1 MGTAGGAGV
10 PRPGSQAARGWHRP
24 CCPRGCRD
32 ALCAACPRGRWGQR
46 RLRPR
51 GAGELGPQGKGCR
64 GGEGQH
70 SSFLRRSQGG
80 GGAPRPHSGRVCN
93 MCVFPF
99 PGRMFIFYGNK
110 TSTQFLN
117 FTPTLICS
125 DGLQA
130 DILGSVSPTPETGS
144 HLGFRGGFEEGVFFF
159 LNQIRGCSS

>member
-1 MGTAGGAGV
+1 MGERGSTALSSDAARVAAGLPV
-10 PRPGSQAARGWHRP
+10 RTQAA
-24 CCPRGCRD
+24 
-32 ALCAACPRGRWGQR
+32 CAT
-46 RLRPR
+46 
-51 GAGELGPQGKGCR
+51 
-64 GGEGQH
+64 
-70 SSFLRRSQGG
+70 
-80 GGAPRPHSGRVCN
+80 

-144 HLGFRGGFEEGVFFF
+144 HWGFRGGFEEGVFFLKSDQRVF
-159 LNQIRGCSS
+159 LGAAVSSADLRTVERCLLT

>member
-1 MGTAGGAGV
+1 MLPERLQGRSVCCLSPRLVGAAEATPPGCWRAGA
-10 PRPGSQAARGWHRP
+10 PR
-24 CCPRGCRD
+24 
-32 ALCAACPRGRWGQR
+32 
-46 RLRPR
+46 
-51 GAGELGPQGKGCR
+51 
-64 GGEGQH
+64 
-70 SSFLRRSQGG
+70 G
-80 GGAPRPHSGRVCN
+80 GGAVGERGSTALSSDAARVAAGLPVRTQAACAT

-144 HLGFRGGFEEGVFFF
+144 HWGFRGGFEEGVFFF
-159 LNQIRGCSS
+159 KSDQRVFLGAAVSSADLRTVERCLLT